1 MRTSRGRETVCRAI
15 PSSRIIILKVC
26 SSQED
31 RTSHLRYSYVPSP
44 AAGVF
49 ARRAR
54 CPARGE
60 GAVIADCFRSDA
72 KIERRLVASLVE
84 KPPPFMRRSRRELQF
99 PSPSKSA
106 HKLEQRS
113 NRKHQQPTSKQASKQ
128 PSNHEAPTFHLD
140 PFDGFGCGRG
150 KPSWRWGARVGS
162 GSWYF
167 GNWEVYGLGVGLSH
181 SYAGANSPCP
191 GNPSI
196 WGNDAWFTTRNY
208 SRYRRFPPDIGFPSC
223 CPGADSTLGAKLSVT
238 QPPVRDWF
246 DLHEHEEQLHHE
258 GNARAGCIDSRF
270 AHPRHS

>member
-1 MRTSRGRETVCRAI
+1 MDPRLHIMRTSRGRETVCRAI
-15 PSSRIIILKVC
+15 LSSRIIILKVR

-167 GNWEVYGLGVGLSH
+167 GNWGVYGLGVGFVPFVCWSELPLS
-181 SYAGANSPCP
+181 
-191 GNPSI
+191 
-196 WGNDAWFTTRNY
+196 W
-208 SRYRRFPPDIGFPSC
+208 
-223 CPGADSTLGAKLSVT
+223 
-238 QPPVRDWF
+238 
-246 DLHEHEEQLHHE
+246 
-258 GNARAGCIDSRF
+258 
-270 AHPRHS
+270 